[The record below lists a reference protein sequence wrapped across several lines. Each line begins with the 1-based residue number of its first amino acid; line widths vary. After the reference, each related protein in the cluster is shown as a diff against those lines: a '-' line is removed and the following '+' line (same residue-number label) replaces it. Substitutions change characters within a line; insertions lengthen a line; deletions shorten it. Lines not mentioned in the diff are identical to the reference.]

1 MFTKTYDIDKYILPS
16 FLSRK
21 ELHSL
26 SQVSKYAHGI
36 SKERIKWIRKNEY
49 VPIDALLEHLIPSV
63 RRVYRINK
71 NKSECHYDIDS
82 IFIGMGITGERYI
95 KYKRTNR
102 INQHVL
108 YSCNFRFMIRED
120 NYSVMSLYVKDSLC
134 HTRNTFVT

>member
-1 MFTKTYDIDKYILPS
+1 MFTQTYDIDKYVLPS

-49 VPIDALLEHLIPSV
+49 VPIDALLEYLIPSV

-71 NKSECHYDIDS
+71 NKSEYHYDIDS
-82 IFIGMGITGERYI
+82 IFMGMGITHELYI
-95 KYKRTNR
+95 KYKRN
-102 INQHVL
+102 NNLSQHVL
-108 YSCNFRFMIRED
+108 YNCNFRFVIRED
-120 NYSVMSLYVKDSLC
+120 KYNVMSLYVKDS
-134 HTRNTFVT
+134 

>member
-1 MFTKTYDIDKYILPS
+1 MFTQIYDIDKYVLPS

-49 VPIDALLEHLIPSV
+49 VPIDALLEYLIPSV

-71 NKSECHYDIDS
+71 NKSEYHYDIDS
-82 IFIGMGITGERYI
+82 IFMGMGITHELYI
-95 KYKRTNR
+95 KYKRN
-102 INQHVL
+102 NNLSQHVL
-108 YSCNFRFMIRED
+108 YNCNFRFVIRED
-120 NYSVMSLYVKDSLC
+120 KYNVMSLYVKDS
-134 HTRNTFVT
+134 

>member
-1 MFTKTYDIDKYILPS
+1 MFTQIYDIDEYVLPT

-71 NKSECHYDIDS
+71 NKSEYYVDIDS
-82 IFIGMGITGERYI
+82 IFMGIGLTHERYI
-95 KYKRTNR
+95 KYKRKNKLS
-102 INQHVL
+102 QHVL
-108 YSCNFRFMIRED
+108 YSCNFRFIIRED
-120 NYSVMSLYVKDSLC
+120 NYNVMSLYVKDS
-134 HTRNTFVT
+134 